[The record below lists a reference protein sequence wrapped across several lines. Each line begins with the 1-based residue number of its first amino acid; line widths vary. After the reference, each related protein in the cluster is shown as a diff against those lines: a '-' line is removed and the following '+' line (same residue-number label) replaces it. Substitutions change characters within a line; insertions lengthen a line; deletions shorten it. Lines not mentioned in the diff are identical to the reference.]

1 MPFMYEPC
9 PPIINSIRIHTPSN
23 CLALAKPGN
32 MLGRKQPMMQCEP
45 FSLILK
51 VILTGNAPAHP
62 STKNDT
68 DLGKL

>member
-1 MPFMYEPC
+1 
-9 PPIINSIRIHTPSN
+9 
-23 CLALAKPGN
+23 

-62 STKNDT
+62 STKNVT